1 MTNTFKTVEEL
12 DAKIAKNQPVIL
24 NQVVETKSKAEVKQ
38 TQAKTNLSELEQRI
52 INVLN
57 LIEKAKPAGVYG
69 VYYELNKNYPN
80 EYTNKQV
87 TNKMWA
93 MEKKHILGKRVES
106 GVYYIESATL
116 K

>member
-24 NQVVETKSKAEVKQ
+24 NQVVETKSKAEVKRTQ
-38 TQAKTNLSELEQRI
+38 TKTNLSELEQRI

-57 LIEKAKPAGVYG
+57 IIEKAKPVAVYQ
-69 VYYELNKNYPN
+69 ELSANFPN

-93 MEKKHILGKRVES
+93 MEKKHVLGKYAESGAYYVES
-106 GVYYIESATL
+106 GTL
-116 K
+116 EQ

>member
-24 NQVVETKSKAEVKQ
+24 NQVVETKAKAEVKQ
-38 TQAKTNLSELEQRI
+38 IQAKTNLSELEQRI
-52 INVLN
+52 INILN
-57 LIEKAKPAGVYG
+57 IIEKAKPAVVYR
-69 VYYELNKNYPN
+69 ELNANYPN

-93 MEKKHILGKRVES
+93 MEKKHILSKHIESGAYYVES
-106 GVYYIESATL
+106 GTPEQ
-116 K
+116 

>member
-24 NQVVETKSKAEVKQ
+24 NQIADTKPKAEVKR
-38 TQAKTNLSELEQRI
+38 TQVKTNLSELEQRI
-52 INVLN
+52 VNILN
-57 LIEKAKPAGVYG
+57 IIEKAKPATVYR
-69 VYYELNKNYPN
+69 ELNANYPN

-93 MEKKHILGKRVES
+93 MEKKHILGKYAES
-106 GVYYIESATL
+106 GAYYIESATPEQ
-116 K
+116 

>member
-24 NQVVETKSKAEVKQ
+24 NQVVETEAKAEVKR

-52 INVLN
+52 ISVLN
-57 LIEKAKPAGVYG
+57 IIEKAKPAEVYR
-69 VYYELNKNYPN
+69 ELNANYPN

-93 MEKKHILGKRVES
+93 MEKKHILGKCVES
-106 GVYYIESATL
+106 GAYYVESGTPEQ
-116 K
+116 

>member
-1 MTNTFKTVEEL
+1 MTNTFKTIEEL
-12 DAKIAKNQPVIL
+12 DAKIAKNQQVIL
-24 NQVVETKSKAEVKQ
+24 NQVAETKAKAEVKR

-57 LIEKAKPAGVYG
+57 LIEKAKPAG

-116 K
+116 EQ